1 MNERMVQVSYSIL
14 LKINEATHGQP
25 FFGIYACR
33 CGIEYAKFGVQKA
46 KNDIEQFD
54 GKIRT
59 Y

>member
-1 MNERMVQVSYSIL
+1 MSYSIL
-14 LKINEATHGQP
+14 LKINEATYGQP

-54 GKIRT
+54 GKIRA

>member
-1 MNERMVQVSYSIL
+1 MKQHTVN
-14 LKINEATHGQP
+14 H

-54 GKIRT
+54 GKIRA